1 MLVRKIGEFGL
12 INRIKKIIRT
22 DSSVIKG
29 IGDDCAVLKYDK
41 NHYQLLTCDMLV
53 EGVDFTRKDKPFL
66 VGRKALAISISDI
79 ASCGGEPR
87 YALVSLGIP
96 KSTPV
101 DLVDKIY
108 WGMISLAKLYKT
120 NIVGGDI
127 SSARSLTINVSLL
140 GEVEKNNL
148 LLRSTALPGD
158 FIFVTGD
165 LGGSI
170 SGKHLKFTPRLK
182 EARFLVKNFKI
193 NSMIDVSDG
202 LASDLGHILKESR
215 VGAFIYE
222 KLIPVSKQARSLA
235 DALYMGEDFELLFT
249 MPRKQAGKLM
259 HMKKRINCRLIG
271 EIVDKNEGLRLVDG
285 KGRIRLLKLRG
296 FRHF

>member
-12 INRIKKIIRT
+12 INRIKKLIRT
-22 DSSVIKG
+22 GPSVIVG
-29 IGDDCAVLKYDK
+29 LGDDCAVLKYNK
-41 NHYQLLTCDMLV
+41 YNYQLLTCDMLV

-66 VGRKALAISISDI
+66 VGRKALAVSISDI
-79 ASCGGEPR
+79 ASCGGLPR

-96 KSTPV
+96 KSRSV
-101 DLVDKIY
+101 DLVDKLY
-108 WGMISLAKLYKT
+108 GGMISLAKSYKI

-127 SSARSLTINVSLL
+127 SSAQSLTINVSLL
-140 GEVEKNNL
+140 GEVEKKNL
-148 LLRSTALPGD
+148 LLRSRALPGD
-158 FIFVTGD
+158 FIFVTGE

-202 LASDLGHILKESR
+202 LAQDLSHILEESN

-222 KLIPVSKQARSLA
+222 KLLPLSNQARDLA
-235 DALYMGEDFELLFT
+235 DALYTGEDFELLFT
-249 MPRKQAGKLM
+249 MPRKEAGKLM
-259 HMKKRINCRLIG
+259 RMKKRINCRLIG
-271 EIVDKNEGLRLVDG
+271 EIVDRKEGLRLVDK
-285 KGRIRLLKLRG
+285 KGSIKLLKLRG

>member
-12 INRIKKIIRT
+12 ISRIKKLIRT

-41 NHYQLLTCDMLV
+41 YNYQLLTCDMLV

-66 VGRKALAISISDI
+66 VGRKALAVSISDI
-79 ASCGGEPR
+79 ASCGGLPR
-87 YALVSLGIP
+87 YALVSLGMP
-96 KSTPV
+96 KSASV
-101 DLVDKIY
+101 DLVDKLY
-108 WGMISLAKLYKT
+108 GGMISLAKLYKI

-127 SSARSLTINVSLL
+127 SSAKFLTINLSLL
-140 GEVEKNNL
+140 GEVKKKNL
-148 LLRSTALPGD
+148 LLRCGAKPGD
-158 FIFVTGD
+158 FIFVTGE

-182 EARFLVKNFKI
+182 EARLLVKNFKI

-202 LASDLGHILKESR
+202 LVQDLSHILEESNA
-215 VGAFIYE
+215 GAFIYE
-222 KLIPVSKQARSLA
+222 KLLPFSSQARDLA
-235 DALYMGEDFELLFT
+235 DALYAGEDFELLFT
-249 MPRKQAGKLM
+249 MSRKEAGKLM
-259 HMKKRINCRLIG
+259 RMKKRINCRLIG
-271 EIVDKNEGLRLVDG
+271 EIVDRKEGLRLVDR
-285 KGRIRLLKLRG
+285 KGRVKLLNLRG

>member
-12 INRIKKIIRT
+12 INRIKKLIRT
-22 DSSVIKG
+22 DPSVIKG

-41 NHYQLLTCDMLV
+41 YNYQLFTCDMLV

-79 ASCGGEPR
+79 ASCGGLPR
-87 YALVSLGIP
+87 YALVSLGMP
-96 KSTPV
+96 KNTSV
-101 DLVDKIY
+101 DLVDKLY
-108 WGMISLAKLYKT
+108 GGMISLAKLYKI

-127 SSARSLTINVSLL
+127 SSAKSLTINVSLL

-148 LLRSTALPGD
+148 LLRSKALPGD
-158 FIFVTGD
+158 FIFVTGE

-170 SGKHLKFTPRLK
+170 LGKHLEFTPRLK

-202 LASDLGHILKESR
+202 LAQDLGHILEESN

-222 KLIPVSKQARSLA
+222 KLLPLSNQARDLA
-235 DALYMGEDFELLFT
+235 DALYTGEDFELLFT
-249 MPRKQAGKLM
+249 MPRKEAGKLM

-271 EIVDKNEGLRLVDG
+271 EIVDRKDGLRLVDK
-285 KGRIRLLKLRG
+285 KGRIKLLKLRG
-296 FRHF
+296 FKHF